1 MTWERV
7 QKVPL
12 TVVVDK
18 KLVIRKFG
26 KMKRSLK
33 IVKVD
38 KVINAVKVAN
48 VVGQSLTA
56 LTPLI

>member
-1 MTWERV
+1 MLGGLGLGRW
-7 QKVPL
+7 QGNSGPGK
-12 TVVVDK
+12 DFSK
-18 KLVIRKFG
+18 KL
-26 KMKRSLK
+26 KRTLK

-48 VVGQSLTA
+48 VVGESLTA

>member
-1 MTWERV
+1 MGLGLGRW
-7 QKVPL
+7 QGNSGPGK
-12 TVVVDK
+12 DFSK
-18 KLVIRKFG
+18 KL
-26 KMKRSLK
+26 KRTLK

-48 VVGQSLTA
+48 VVGESLTA

>member
-7 QKVPL
+7 QTVPL

-48 VVGQSLTA
+48 VVGESLTA